1 MTNYMI
7 HYIILSDYGTSYA
20 LIILCSKNIELI
32 FWITSLFCG
41 FLFLSLICVPW
52 QTRGLVLPFAG
63 LLQSTSVFWFFYVLG
78 FPIYFEM
85 LNCRCPGFHSS
96 WHVHQTLETAIL
108 DMFFGVSELMTAS
121 IWANYYIFFDF
132 AFWGQSFCAHFRTI
146 SVHTKRFHK
155 SLIITE
161 TDMSF
166 GKLHLQRVT
175 GR

>member
-20 LIILCSKNIELI
+20 LIILCLKNIELI
-32 FWITSLFCG
+32 VWITSLFCG

-96 WHVHQTLETAIL
+96 WHARYLGYVLWR
-108 DMFFGVSELMTAS
+108 
-121 IWANYYIFFDF
+121 IWTYDCKYMI
-132 AFWGQSFCAHFRTI
+132 Q
-146 SVHTKRFHK
+146 
-155 SLIITE
+155 L
-161 TDMSF
+161 
-166 GKLHLQRVT
+166 LHLLWFCILRTELSCSFPHHFCPHKTFSQELDHYWDWYELW
-175 GR
+175 